1 VAVYYF
7 DTSAL
12 VKRYAQET
20 GTAWVVSVTDPTA
33 GHDIYVA
40 RITGPEMI
48 AALFRKVRVGDI
60 AQADATRAAVNFKAD
75 FRTQYQIVELTADVA
90 ERAMS
95 LAEQHGLRG
104 YDAVQ
109 LAAALELHVVRAKMG
124 LPPLIFVSADDDLNA
139 AGQAEGLMIENP
151 NAYP

>member
-1 VAVYYF
+1 MAVYYF

-20 GTAWVVSVTDPTA
+20 GTGWVINLTDPTSS
-33 GHDIYVA
+33 HDIYVV

-48 AALFRKVRVGDI
+48 AAVFRKVRTGEI
-60 AQADATRAAVNFKAD
+60 SSHDATQAATDFKKD
-75 FRTQYQIVELTADVA
+75 FRTQYQIVEVTSTLADS
-90 ERAMS
+90 AMT

-109 LAAALELHVVRAKMG
+109 LAGAHELQTVRDAMG
-124 LPPLIFVSADDDLNA
+124 LSPLVFVSADNDLNTA
-139 AGQAEGLMIENP
+139 AQNVGLSINNP
-151 NAYP
+151 NMHP